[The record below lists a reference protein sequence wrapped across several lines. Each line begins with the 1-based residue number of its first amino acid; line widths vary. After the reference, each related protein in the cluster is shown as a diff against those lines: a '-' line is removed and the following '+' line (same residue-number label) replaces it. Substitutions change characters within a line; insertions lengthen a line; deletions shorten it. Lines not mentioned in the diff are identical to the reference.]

1 MAWFQRKS
9 KMPTTAVAEQYFYH
23 FQQTRQLTAGAMA
36 YAFVPTR
43 LLPPVPMV
51 AGNLF
56 RGLAPLPPAPYVVQR
71 AGVTNGLGGIV
82 AGQMVLQPLSV
93 PPNSGGNL

>member
-1 MAWFQRKS
+1 MVWFQRKA

-43 LLPPVPMV
+43 LLPPVDMV
-51 AGNLF
+51 GGTPF
-56 RGLAPLPPAPYVVQR
+56 RGLRPLPPAPYVVQR
-71 AGVTNGLGGIV
+71 AGVMNGLGGTI

-93 PPNSGGNL
+93 PANAGGNL